1 MNGLDKEEGFTLLEV
16 LLTLSIIS
24 LCVLLFSMAITQ
36 IRTVRAS
43 IKDDRQIEWH
53 LFLNSMEY
61 DLIGSEFIEVTNTN
75 LSVSKYNDQTKRT
88 ETVNYR
94 IRNGEIARRVSGG
107 NEPILLHLS
116 KAEYE
121 KQSMNRVRLKVTF
134 NNGEDYTAYIKV
146 NEALP

>member
-36 IRTVRAS
+36 IKTVRAS

-75 LSVSKYNDQTKRT
+75 LSVSKYN
-88 ETVNYR
+88 VSAG
-94 IRNGEIARRVSGG
+94 NGNSAFRFD
-107 NEPILLHLS
+107 LS
-116 KAEYE
+116 
-121 KQSMNRVRLKVTF
+121 T
-134 NNGEDYTAYIKV
+134 
-146 NEALP
+146 